1 MQVLHLL
8 KVFNFA
14 LIEQAE
20 IEFSDGFNVLTG
32 ETGAGKS
39 IVVDALSVVLGGRS
53 SVDMIRGGSEQFR
66 VEAVF
71 ELQPHSP
78 MLALLEEQAIPLEED
93 GRLFISRSV
102 SRQAKNTVLIN
113 GTHAPLSLLRAMGDL
128 LLDMHGQHE
137 NQALLRPESYL
148 ALLDDSDGTIAPV
161 LACYQKSYEVWREI
175 QSTIAAVDRNDRQR
189 AQRLDLLQ
197 WQTNEIEAARLKEA
211 EEIELP
217 QQISLLAH
225 AEKISASVGSAWAAL
240 SDSEDQS
247 KGVIDM
253 LKECRRHLESA
264 ARFDPVLNKH
274 ADELSQILVQLDE
287 LAPELRNYL
296 EQVEVDPDRLARLQ
310 DRMDQIYRLKQK
322 YGASV
327 TEVFEYA
334 QNAKN
339 EMEELIRH
347 DEVLQQLQNQL
358 VRQEQEL
365 AAQAA
370 KLGEKR
376 VTAASVMARLVES
389 QLQDLGM
396 SGGRFRIIVDSAAQY
411 SSVGRDSVRFEF
423 SANPGEELRPLAKVA
438 SGGELSRVAL
448 AIKTVCSRNNGAQVM
463 VFDEIDAG
471 VGGHTARKV
480 AEKIAHV
487 AGAKQVLCITH
498 LPQIAS
504 MADRHV
510 HLEKKMVG
518 DRTQTFVRVLP
529 EAERLHELARM
540 IGGDPITSTGL
551 DNAAEMIRTAG
562 VFKSTIQLSLQK
574 LS

>member
-1 MQVLHLL
+1 MLQLL

-71 ELQPHSP
+71 ELKQHSP
-78 MLALLEEQAIPLEED
+78 LLALLEEQAIPFEED

-113 GTHAPLSLLRAMGDL
+113 ATHAPLSLLRAIGDL

-148 ALLDDSDGTIAPV
+148 ALLDDFDGTIAP
-161 LACYQKSYEVWREI
+161 LLGCYQKSYEKWREI
-175 QSTIAAVDRNDRQR
+175 HSTIAKVDRDDRQR

-197 WQTNEIEAARLKEA
+197 WQTNEIEAARLKEV
-211 EEIELP
+211 EETELS

-225 AEKISASVGSAWAAL
+225 AEKISACVGSAWAAL
-240 SDSEDQS
+240 SDSVEGKS
-247 KGVIDM
+247 VIDM
-253 LKECRRHLESA
+253 LKDCRRYLESA
-264 ARFDPVLNKH
+264 ARFDLTLNKH
-274 ADELSQILVQLDE
+274 AEALAQILVQLDD

-296 EQVEVDPDRLARLQ
+296 EQVEVDPDRFSLLQ
-310 DRMDQIYRLKQK
+310 DRMDLIYRLKQK
-322 YGASV
+322 YGSSV
-327 TEVFEYA
+327 VEVIEYGR
-334 QNAKN
+334 NAKI
-339 EMEELIRH
+339 EMEELVRH

-358 VRQEQEL
+358 VKQEQDL
-365 AAQAA
+365 ASQAA

-376 VTAASVMARLVES
+376 VAVGAVMARLVEA

-396 SGGRFRIIVDSAAQY
+396 SGGRFQIFVDSVAKC
-411 SSVGRDSVRFEF
+411 SSIGKDVVRFEF

-463 VFDEIDAG
+463 VFDEIDSG

-510 HLEKKMVG
+510 HLEKKLISE
-518 DRTQTFVRVLP
+518 RTQTFVRVLP
-529 EAERLHELARM
+529 EADRLHELARM
-540 IGGDPITSTGL
+540 IGGDPITQTGL

-562 VFKSTIQLSLQK
+562 VYKSLIQRSIQ
-574 LS
+574 